1 VLNPIG
7 PHPAPESHIDD
18 PPLERLR
25 VELADFL
32 RSRRAEL
39 TPQAVGLPQTR
50 RRRTPG
56 LRREEVA
63 ELAGI
68 STALYAW
75 LEQAR
80 PIPVSRHVLDS
91 IASALQLSH
100 DERLHVHN
108 LGRPAT
114 EEIEE
119 EITPALQRTVASF
132 TGHPAYV
139 LDHGWDI
146 VLEND
151 AARLVFGDSSAEGE
165 CNLLKRV
172 LTREETRSLLIDW
185 EEAATALVE
194 RFQFDFAAHAAN
206 PRMLALAEELR
217 ANPMFDRV
225 WSTHRVRRYTTKVM
239 RIAHA
244 TAGELAFESTTY
256 RVVESPSLRLLLFT
270 PFDKETAARLRALC
284 AKPQLAKAAT

>member
-7 PHPAPESHIDD
+7 PHPTEPHIDD

-80 PIPVSRHVLDS
+80 PIPVSRHVLES
-91 IASALQLSH
+91 IASALQLTH
-100 DERLHVHN
+100 DERLHLQN

-151 AARLVFGDSSAEGE
+151 AARFVFGDSTAQGDER
-165 CNLLKRV
+165 NLLKRV

-185 EEAATALVE
+185 EEAATGLVE
-194 RFQFDFAAHAAN
+194 RFQFDFAAHAAD

-239 RIAHA
+239 RIAHE

-270 PFDKETAARLRALC
+270 PYNEETAARLRALC
-284 AKPQLAKAAT
+284 AKPQIATTAT

>member
-1 VLNPIG
+1 VLDPIG
-7 PHPAPESHIDD
+7 SHATHESHLDD
-18 PPLERLR
+18 PPVERLR

-32 RSRRAEL
+32 RTRRAEL

-91 IASALQLSH
+91 IASALQLTH
-100 DERLHVHN
+100 DERLHVQN

-119 EITPALQRTVASF
+119 EITPALERTVASF

-151 AARLVFGDSSAEGE
+151 AARLVFGDSSAEGGE
-165 CNLLKRV
+165 RNLLKRV
-172 LTREETRSLLIDW
+172 LTRVETRSLLIDW
-185 EEAATALVE
+185 EEAATGLVE
-194 RFQFDFAAHAAN
+194 RFQFDFAAHAAD

-244 TAGELAFESTTY
+244 SAGELAFESTTY

-270 PFDKETAARLRALC
+270 PFDERTASRLRVLC
-284 AKPQLAKAAT
+284 RAEPPLSR